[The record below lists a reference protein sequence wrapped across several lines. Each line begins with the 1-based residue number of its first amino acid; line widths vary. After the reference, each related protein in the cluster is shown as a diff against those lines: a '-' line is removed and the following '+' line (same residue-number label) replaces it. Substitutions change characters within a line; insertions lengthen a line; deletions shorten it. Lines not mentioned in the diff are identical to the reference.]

1 MGLSGATRLVR
12 LSRALDSPEPPA
24 LFWRKPAA
32 ALGIVRSLLAPGGS
46 LSLIGQQPGWD
57 AVAARAFAAWLGDVL
72 GTQGFAVDEVLV
84 GDIEPSPAVCV
95 RARPV

>member
-1 MGLSGATRLVR
+1 LT
-12 LSRALDSPEPPA
+12 
-24 LFWRKPAA
+24 AA
-32 ALGIVRSLLAPGGS
+32 ALGIVRSLLAPEGS

-95 RARPV
+95 RARPASRRGFLAWRSRCVAGGDSI